1 MASPFIIQL
10 LLLASSSFL
19 RGARAQETENHT
31 CIHMPIVHSTNKN
44 VFSKRAVEVQLANR
58 SDVAYYAQLNIGSPP
73 QPVYVQ
79 LDTGSFELWVNPT
92 CSVLDPSDQEFCNAV
107 GFYDTTK
114 SSTAVDM
121 QINKTLNYGIGS
133 ANITYFK
140 DSIALPGAQSAMTGV
155 QFGVAMSSRSQFSG
169 ILGIGYG
176 LGLTTRYPNFVDE
189 LAAQNQTRVKAYSVA
204 LGSKDEG
211 EGVIVFGGVDT
222 SKFAG
227 RLATLPIV
235 PAADSPDGVPRYW
248 VSMNNMSITPPSG
261 NRKMYPNSS
270 MDVFLDTGSTL
281 TLLPQVL
288 CDALGTDFG
297 SAGIDQSGFYPVD
310 CSLADLD
317 GTVDFDFNG
326 VEIKVPYNEFIRSSS
341 NSFGQESC
349 VLGIT
354 PSESFTLL
362 GDTFMRSAYAVFDLE
377 TNAIHMQ
384 QYANCG
390 STPAALAS
398 AADLTALEGKCS
410 TPRTMVPGAGT
421 GSPSESSPT
430 GSPAGPTGSPA
441 SPTTGS
447 GSGSGLPSG
456 SDPASTGPP
465 ASAGASDSSS
475 SSAGGSST
483 SAAGLRRCSP
493 AALAVAMVV
502 LLTLI

>member
-1 MASPFIIQL
+1 MASSSTLQL
-10 LLLASSSFL
+10 LLLASSFFH
-19 RGARAQETENHT
+19 GAWAQETEIQNHT

-44 VFSKRAVEVQLANR
+44 IFSKRAVEVQLANR
-58 SDVAYYAQLNIGSPP
+58 SDVAYYAQLNIGSPA

-107 GFYDTTK
+107 GFYDATK
-114 SSTAVDM
+114 SSTAVNM
-121 QINKTLNYGIGS
+121 QTTKTLNYGIGS

-140 DSIALPGAQSAMTGV
+140 DSIALPGAQSAMTAV
-155 QFGVAMSSRSQFSG
+155 QFGVATSSKSQFSG

-176 LGLTTRYPNFVDE
+176 LGLTTRYPNFVDQ
-189 LAAQNQTRVKAYSVA
+189 LAAQNQTKVKAFSVA

-227 RLATLPIV
+227 SLATLPIV

-261 NRKMYPNSS
+261 NRKMYPNTT

-281 TLLPQVL
+281 TLLPQAL
-288 CDALGTDFG
+288 CDSLGADFG
-297 SAGIDQSGFYPVD
+297 SPGMDDSGFYPID
-310 CSLADLD
+310 CSLADLP

-326 VEIKVPYNEFIRSSS
+326 VQIKVPYNEFIRSSAG
-341 NSFGQESC
+341 SFGTESC

-354 PSESFTLL
+354 PSDSFTLL

-377 TNAIHMQ
+377 TDAIHMQ
-384 QYANCG
+384 QYTNCG
-390 STPAALAS
+390 ATPAAIAS
-398 AADLTALEGKCS
+398 AADLTTLQGKCS
-410 TPRTMVPGAGT
+410 IPRTMVPGPGT
-421 GSPSESSPT
+421 GSASEPSSTDPAGRPT
-430 GSPAGPTGSPA
+430 GP
-441 SPTTGS
+441 GS
-447 GSGSGLPSG
+447 GSGSGSSSG
-456 SDPASTGPP
+456 PAPVSTGAA
-465 ASAGASDSSS
+465 ASPGGGGSSS
-475 SSAGGSST
+475 SGGSST
-483 SAAGLRRCSP
+483 SAAHLRRCSP

-502 LLTLI
+502 LLALI

>member
-1 MASPFIIQL
+1 MASSFSIQL
-10 LLLASSSFL
+10 LLLASSFFY
-19 RGARAQETENHT
+19 GAWAQCAEEESCVHL
-31 CIHMPIVHSTNKN
+31 PVVHSTNKN
-44 VFSKRAVEVQLANR
+44 IFSKRAVEVQLSNR
-58 SDVAYYAQLNIGSPP
+58 SDVAYYAQLNIGSPA

-92 CSVLDPSDQEFCNAV
+92 CSTLDASDQEFCNAV
-107 GFYDTTK
+107 GFYDATK
-114 SSTAVDM
+114 SSTAVNL
-121 QINKTLNYGIGS
+121 QNTKTLNYGIGS

-140 DSIALPGAQSAMTGV
+140 DSIALPGAATAMSGV
-155 QFGVAMSSRSQFSG
+155 QFGVATSSRSQFSG

-189 LAAQNQTRVKAYSVA
+189 LATQNQTKVKAYSVA

-227 RLATLPIV
+227 SLATLPIV

-248 VSMNNMSITPPSG
+248 ISMNNMSITPPSG

-281 TLLPQVL
+281 TLLPQSI
-288 CDALGTDFG
+288 CDQLGADFG
-297 SAGIDQSGFYPVD
+297 SSGLDESGFYPVD
-310 CSLADLD
+310 CNLADLA
-317 GTVDFDFNG
+317 GTIDFDFNG

-341 NSFGQESC
+341 GSFGQMSC

-384 QYANCG
+384 QYTNCG
-390 STPAALAS
+390 STPAAIAS
-398 AADLTALEGKCS
+398 AADLTTLEGKCS
-410 TPRTMVPGAGT
+410 TPRTMVPGTGSASEPSPTESSTPATGT
-421 GSPSESSPT
+421 G
-430 GSPAGPTGSPA
+430 
-441 SPTTGS
+441 
-447 GSGSGLPSG
+447 
-456 SDPASTGPP
+456 
-465 ASAGASDSSS
+465 SSS
-475 SSAGGSST
+475 SSGGGGTEPATTTEIPAASGADTGGSTT

-502 LLTLI
+502 LLALI

>member
-1 MASPFIIQL
+1 
-10 LLLASSSFL
+10 
-19 RGARAQETENHT
+19 
-31 CIHMPIVHSTNKN
+31 MPIVHSTNKN
-44 VFSKRAVEVQLANR
+44 IFSKRAVEVQLANR
-58 SDVAYYAQLNIGSPP
+58 SDVAYYAQLNIGSPA

-107 GFYDTTK
+107 GFYDATK
-114 SSTAVDM
+114 SSTAVNM
-121 QINKTLNYGIGS
+121 QTTKTLNYGIGS

-155 QFGVAMSSRSQFSG
+155 QFGVATSSRSQFSG

-189 LAAQNQTRVKAYSVA
+189 LAAQNQTKVKAYSVA

-261 NRKMYPNSS
+261 NRKVYPNST

-281 TLLPQVL
+281 TLLPQAI
-288 CDALGTDFG
+288 CDSLGTDFG
-297 SAGIDQSGFYPVD
+297 SPGMDESGFYPVD
-310 CSLADLD
+310 CSLADLP

-341 NSFGQESC
+341 NSFGQDSC

-377 TNAIHMQ
+377 TNSIHLQ

-390 STPAALAS
+390 STPAAIAR
-398 AADLTALEGKCS
+398 AADLTTLEGKCS

-421 GSPSESSPT
+421 GSASKP
-430 GSPAGPTGSPA
+430 GPTDAA

-447 GSGSGLPSG
+447 GSGPGPGSGSSSGSGSTSG
-456 SDPASTGPP
+456 SDPASTD
-465 ASAGASDSSS
+465 SAVSSGVGSSS
-475 SSAGGSST
+475 SGGSST
-483 SAAGLRRCSP
+483 ASAAHLRRCSP
-493 AALAVAMVV
+493 AAFAVAMVV
-502 LLTLI
+502 LLALI

>member
-1 MASPFIIQL
+1 MASSFSTQL
-10 LLLASSSFL
+10 LLLASSFFY
-19 RGARAQETENHT
+19 GAWAQCAEEESCVHL
-31 CIHMPIVHSTNKN
+31 PVVHSTNKN
-44 VFSKRAVEVQLANR
+44 IFSKRAVEVQLSNR
-58 SDVAYYAQLNIGSPP
+58 SDVAYYAQLNIGSPA

-92 CSVLDPSDQEFCNAV
+92 CSTLDASDQEFCNAV
-107 GFYDTTK
+107 GFYDATK
-114 SSTAVDM
+114 SSTAVNL
-121 QINKTLNYGIGS
+121 QNTKTLNYGIGS

-140 DSIALPGAQSAMTGV
+140 DSIALPGAATAMSGV
-155 QFGVAMSSRSQFSG
+155 QFGVATSSRSQFSG

-189 LAAQNQTRVKAYSVA
+189 LATQNQTKVKAYSVA

-248 VSMNNMSITPPSG
+248 ISMNNMSITPPSG

-281 TLLPQVL
+281 TLLPQSI
-288 CDALGTDFG
+288 CDQLGADFG
-297 SAGIDQSGFYPVD
+297 SSGLDESGFYPVD
-310 CSLADLD
+310 CNLADLA
-317 GTVDFDFNG
+317 GTIDFDFNG

-341 NSFGQESC
+341 GSFGQESC

-384 QYANCG
+384 QYTNCG
-390 STPAALAS
+390 STPAAIAS
-398 AADLTALEGKCS
+398 AADLTTLEGKCS
-410 TPRTMVPGAGT
+410 TPRTMVPGTGSASEPSPTESSTPATGT
-421 GSPSESSPT
+421 G
-430 GSPAGPTGSPA
+430 
-441 SPTTGS
+441 
-447 GSGSGLPSG
+447 
-456 SDPASTGPP
+456 
-465 ASAGASDSSS
+465 SSS
-475 SSAGGSST
+475 SSGGGGTEPATTTEIPAASGGDTGGSTT

-502 LLTLI
+502 LLALI

>member
-1 MASPFIIQL
+1 F
-10 LLLASSSFL
+10 FY
-19 RGARAQETENHT
+19 GAWAQCAEEESCVHL
-31 CIHMPIVHSTNKN
+31 PVVHSTNKN
-44 VFSKRAVEVQLANR
+44 IFSKRAVEVQLSNR
-58 SDVAYYAQLNIGSPP
+58 SDVAYYAQLNIGSPA

-92 CSVLDPSDQEFCNAV
+92 CSTLDASDQEFCNAV
-107 GFYDTTK
+107 GFYDATK
-114 SSTAVDM
+114 SSTAVNL
-121 QINKTLNYGIGS
+121 QNTKTLNYGIGS

-140 DSIALPGAQSAMTGV
+140 DSIALPGAATAMSGV
-155 QFGVAMSSRSQFSG
+155 QFGVATSSRSQFSG

-189 LAAQNQTRVKAYSVA
+189 LATQNQTKVKAYSVA

-227 RLATLPIV
+227 SLATLPIV

-248 VSMNNMSITPPSG
+248 ISMNNMSITPPSG

-281 TLLPQVL
+281 TLLPQSI
-288 CDALGTDFG
+288 CDQLGADFG
-297 SAGIDQSGFYPVD
+297 SSGLDESGFYPVD
-310 CSLADLD
+310 CNLADLA
-317 GTVDFDFNG
+317 GTIDFDFNG

-341 NSFGQESC
+341 GSFGQMSC

-384 QYANCG
+384 QYTNCG
-390 STPAALAS
+390 STPAAIAS
-398 AADLTALEGKCS
+398 AADLTTLEGKCS
-410 TPRTMVPGAGT
+410 TPRTMVPGTGSASEPSPTESSTPATGT
-421 GSPSESSPT
+421 G
-430 GSPAGPTGSPA
+430 
-441 SPTTGS
+441 
-447 GSGSGLPSG
+447 
-456 SDPASTGPP
+456 
-465 ASAGASDSSS
+465 SSS
-475 SSAGGSST
+475 SSGGGGTEPATTTEIPAASGADTGGSTT

-502 LLTLI
+502 LLALI

>member
-1 MASPFIIQL
+1 MNL
-10 LLLASSSFL
+10 
-19 RGARAQETENHT
+19 
-31 CIHMPIVHSTNKN
+31 
-44 VFSKRAVEVQLANR
+44 EVQLSNR
-58 SDVAYYAQLNIGSPP
+58 SDVAYYAQLNIGSPA

-92 CSVLDPSDQEFCNAV
+92 CTTLDVSDQQFCNAV

-114 SSTAVDM
+114 STTAVNL
-121 QINKTLNYGIGS
+121 QSTKTLNYGIGS

-140 DSIALPGAQSAMTGV
+140 DSIALPGAATAMSAV
-155 QFGVAMSSRSQFSG
+155 QFGVATSSKSQFSG

-189 LAAQNQTRVKAYSVA
+189 LARQNQTKVKAYSVA

-261 NRKMYPNSS
+261 NKKVYPNTS

-281 TLLPQVL
+281 TLLPQAI
-288 CDALGTDFG
+288 CDQLGADFG
-297 SAGIDQSGFYPVD
+297 SSGVDESGFYPVD
-310 CSLADLD
+310 CSLADLA

-326 VEIKVPYNEFIRSSS
+326 VEIKVPYNEFIRQSSG
-341 NSFGQESC
+341 SFGLESC

-384 QYANCG
+384 QYTNCG
-390 STPAALAS
+390 STPAAISS
-398 AADLTALEGKCS
+398 AADLTTLDGKCS
-410 TPRTMVPGAGT
+410 TPRTMVPGT
-421 GSPSESSPT
+421 GSSSSDPSST
-430 GSPAGPTGSPA
+430 GSASPSASTGS
-441 SPTTGS
+441 SS
-447 GSGSGLPSG
+447 GTE
-456 SDPASTGPP
+456 PASTSP
-465 ASAGASDSSS
+465 AAASGANSGSST
-475 SSAGGSST
+475 GSST
-483 SAAGLRRCSP
+483 SAANLGRCSP
-493 AALAVAMVV
+493 LALAVAMVV
-502 LLTLI
+502 LLALI

>member
-1 MASPFIIQL
+1 MAPSFTLQL
-10 LLLASSSFL
+10 LLLASSFFY
-19 RGARAQETENHT
+19 GAWAQCAEEESCVHL
-31 CIHMPIVHSTNKN
+31 PVVHSTNSKI
-44 VFSKRAVEVQLANR
+44 FSKRAVEVQLSNR
-58 SDVAYYAQLNIGSPP
+58 SDVAYYAQLNIGSPA

-92 CSVLDPSDQEFCNAV
+92 CSTLDASDQEFCNAV
-107 GFYDTTK
+107 GFYDATK
-114 SSTAVDM
+114 SSTAVNL
-121 QINKTLNYGIGS
+121 QNTKTLNYGIGS

-140 DSIALPGAQSAMTGV
+140 DSIALPGAATAMSGV
-155 QFGVAMSSRSQFSG
+155 QFGVATSSRSQFSG

-189 LAAQNQTRVKAYSVA
+189 LATQNQTKVKAYSVA

-248 VSMNNMSITPPSG
+248 ISMNNMSITPPSG

-281 TLLPQVL
+281 TLLPQAI
-288 CDALGTDFG
+288 CDQLGADFG
-297 SAGIDQSGFYPVD
+297 SSGLDESGFYPVD
-310 CSLADLD
+310 CNLADLP
-317 GTVDFDFNG
+317 GTIDFDFNG

-341 NSFGQESC
+341 GSFGQESC

-384 QYANCG
+384 QYTNCG
-390 STPAALAS
+390 STPAAIAS
-398 AADLTALEGKCS
+398 AADLTTLEGKCS
-410 TPRTMVPGAGT
+410 SPRTMVPGTGSASEPSPTDSSTPATGT
-421 GSPSESSPT
+421 G
-430 GSPAGPTGSPA
+430 
-441 SPTTGS
+441 
-447 GSGSGLPSG
+447 
-456 SDPASTGPP
+456 
-465 ASAGASDSSS
+465 SSS
-475 SSAGGSST
+475 SSGGGTEPATTEIPAASGGNTGSTT

-502 LLTLI
+502 LLALI

>member
-1 MASPFIIQL
+1 MASSFSLQL
-10 LLLASSSFL
+10 LLLASSFFD
-19 RGARAQETENHT
+19 GAWAQGTEGHT
-31 CIHMPIVHSTNKN
+31 CIHLPIVHSTNKN
-44 VFSKRAVEVQLANR
+44 IFSKRAVEVQLANR
-58 SDVAYYAQLNIGSPP
+58 SDVAYYAQLNIGSPA

-107 GFYDTTK
+107 GFYDATK
-114 SSTAVDM
+114 SSTAVNM
-121 QINKTLNYGIGS
+121 GTTKTLNYGIGS

-140 DSIALPGAQSAMTGV
+140 DNIALPGAASAMTNV
-155 QFGVAMSSRSQFSG
+155 QFGVATSSRSQFSG

-189 LAAQNQTRVKAYSVA
+189 LATQNQTKVKAFSVA

-281 TLLPQVL
+281 TLLPQSI
-288 CDALGTDFG
+288 CDQLGADFG
-297 SAGIDQSGFYPVD
+297 SSGMDSSGFYPVD
-310 CSLADLD
+310 CSLADLP
-317 GTVDFDFNG
+317 GTIDFDFNG
-326 VEIKVPYNEFIRSSS
+326 VEIKVPYNEFIRTSSG
-341 NSFGQESC
+341 SFGIDSC

-362 GDTFMRSAYAVFDLE
+362 GDTFMRSAYGMSFCHPSPFLRA
-377 TNAIHMQ
+377 NA
-384 QYANCG
+384 
-390 STPAALAS
+390 
-398 AADLTALEGKCS
+398 D
-410 TPRTMVPGAGT
+410 PGH
-421 GSPSESSPT
+421 
-430 GSPAGPTGSPA
+430 
-441 SPTTGS
+441 
-447 GSGSGLPSG
+447 
-456 SDPASTGPP
+456 
-465 ASAGASDSSS
+465 DSC
-475 SSAGGSST
+475 
-483 SAAGLRRCSP
+483 L
-493 AALAVAMVV
+493 
-502 LLTLI
+502 

>member
-1 MASPFIIQL
+1 MF
-10 LLLASSSFL
+10 
-19 RGARAQETENHT
+19 
-31 CIHMPIVHSTNKN
+31 
-44 VFSKRAVEVQLANR
+44 EVQLANR
-58 SDVAYYAQLNIGSPP
+58 SDVAYYAQLNIGSPA

-92 CSVLDPSDQEFCNAV
+92 CTTLDPSDQEFCNAV
-107 GFYDTTK
+107 GFYNATK
-114 SSTAVDM
+114 SSTAVNL
-121 QINKTLNYGIGS
+121 QSNKTLNYGIGS

-140 DSIALPGAQSAMTGV
+140 DSIALPGAASAMSAV
-155 QFGVAMSSRSQFSG
+155 QFGVATSSRSQFSG

-189 LAAQNQTRVKAYSVA
+189 LASQNQTKVKAYSVA

-211 EGVIVFGGVDT
+211 EGTIVFGGVDT

-248 VSMNNMSITPPSG
+248 ISMNNMSVTPPSG
-261 NRKMYPNSS
+261 SRKMYPNSS

-281 TLLPQVL
+281 TLLPQSI
-288 CDALGTDFG
+288 CDQLGADFG
-297 SAGIDQSGFYPVD
+297 SSGLDESGFYPVD
-310 CSLADLD
+310 CSLADLS
-317 GTVDFDFNG
+317 GTVDFDFDG
-326 VEIKVPYNEFIRSSS
+326 VQIKVPYNEFIRQSSG
-341 NSFGQESC
+341 SFGQESC

-384 QYANCG
+384 QYTNCG
-390 STPAALAS
+390 STPAAIAS
-398 AADLTALEGKCS
+398 AADLTTLEGKCS
-410 TPRTMVPGAGT
+410 TQRTMVPGTGSASEPSPTDSSSPATGT
-421 GSPSESSPT
+421 GSSS
-430 GSPAGPTGSPA
+430 SS
-441 SPTTGS
+441 S
-447 GSGSGLPSG
+447 GT
-456 SDPASTGPP
+456 DPASTEP
-465 ASAGASDSSS
+465 AAASGGNS
-475 SSAGGSST
+475 GSS

-502 LLTLI
+502 LLALI